1 MALDISGKKVY
12 IRHYSFNVALVGGA
26 SGVRRRLQRCK
37 GGRSAGSLVHGA
49 ELPISISDDVDK
61 HGEGVHMVCMAH
73 TTKYSVRQK
82 I

>member
-12 IRHYSFNVALVGGA
+12 TRHCSFNVAIVGGA

-37 GGRSAGSLVHGA
+37 GGRSACSLVHGA
-49 ELPISISDDVDK
+49 GLPVSISDDVDK
-61 HGEGVHMVCMAH
+61 HGEGVCIVCVAQ

-82 I
+82 M